1 MVQSPERT
9 EWVRTRHKK
18 GSSDPIMKKRIGNK
32 RREIER
38 GFKAG
43 TALRGSEVVKIQ
55 IFTLSKSLLLLAVI
69 WSAPLKGTLL
79 HI

>member
-1 MVQSPERT
+1 
-9 EWVRTRHKK
+9 
-18 GSSDPIMKKRIGNK
+18 MKKRIGNK